1 MNTKVQTLKFL
12 YLKHYKGKYLEQ
24 ILFIIVFTMI
34 GIFLF
39 YFTKQ
44 SKNIKPS
51 HVKKDDLIFAYEK
64 RVKDFISKKHSK
76 EEKILLIKT
85 IHKELHN
92 NIFFDDEETKQIMLR
107 LTSL

>member
-1 MNTKVQTLKFL
+1 M
-12 YLKHYKGKYLEQ
+12 EQ
-24 ILFIIVFTMI
+24 ILFIIVFTII
-34 GIFLF
+34 GVFLF
-39 YFTKQ
+39 YFTKK

-51 HVKKDDLIFAYEK
+51 HVKKDELIFSYEK

-92 NIFFDDEETKQIMLR
+92 NIFFDDAETKQIILK

>member
-1 MNTKVQTLKFL
+1 
-12 YLKHYKGKYLEQ
+12 LEQ
-24 ILFIIVFTMI
+24 VLFIIVFSLL
-34 GIFLF
+34 GIALF
-39 YFTKQ
+39 YFTK
-44 SKNIKPS
+44 SSTKIKPS
-51 HVKKDDLIFAYEK
+51 HVKKDELILVYEK

-92 NIFFDDEETKQIMLR
+92 NIFFDDEETKQIILK